1 VIDPN
6 RGCGRCHLFFAD
18 RCQRAERPRNPDC
31 EQLGEILVSEQE
43 LRQIAMGTQIQ
54 SLPWATC
61 IIKGL
66 LWLQQR
72 SDSFKS

>member
-1 VIDPN
+1 
-6 RGCGRCHLFFAD
+6 
-18 RCQRAERPRNPDC
+18 
-31 EQLGEILVSEQE
+31 
-43 LRQIAMGTQIQ
+43 MGTQIQ